1 MLKDPAVKAALEA
14 QGLTAVDGSAADF
27 KRVLDA
33 EARRWGP
40 IITRIGV
47 KLD

>member
-40 IITRIGV
+40 ILTRIGA

>member
-1 MLKDPAVKAALEA
+1 VLNESDVRASLDA
-14 QGLTAVDGSAADF
+14 QGLTVGGGSAADF
-27 KRVLDA
+27 KQLVDA